1 LQLTATPTGGPAI
14 KFDGSDDFLRDGTL
28 GTTRPYMVA
37 TPVLIAGGGGASGGD
52 NNGLFAG
59 IPNAQ
64 PTNSS
69 PWQRLSIIRSGGSA
83 TQWDI
88 FKNASSV
95 SHNSLFLKPSSGWG
109 LIGVNVAQGLIH
121 SGLDILP
128 DSTFTPI
135 ATSTYPSNTG
145 MCLGGA
151 DTGDSWSG
159 YVTEAVI
166 LDTNDINPADV
177 RAFLQKIQAKYF
189 LEDKQVWRMN
199 TKARFS
205 DGSNTSHAFAEWTA
219 ALTPGGE
226 DIIPTNVISFHSVA
240 DGTQTSSRLFDDNNS
255 SNWWSGDSVSGPYD
269 IGFVLSSAQDIVE
282 MTIR

>member
-1 LQLTATPTGGPAI
+1 
-14 KFDGSDDFLRDGTL
+14 
-28 GTTRPYMVA
+28 
-37 TPVLIAGGGGASGGD
+37 
-52 NNGLFAG
+52 
-59 IPNAQ
+59 
-64 PTNSS
+64 
-69 PWQRLSIIRSGGSA
+69 LSILRSGSST

-95 SHNSLFLKPSSGWG
+95 SYSDPLLKPASGWG
-109 LIGVNVAQGLIH
+109 LIGVDVAQGLVY
-121 SGLDILP
+121 SSLEVLP
-128 DSTFTPI
+128 GRTFTQV
-135 ATSTYPSNTG
+135 ATSTYLNNAG
-145 MCLGGA
+145 MCLGCAG
-151 DTGDSWSG
+151 TGDSCAG
-159 YVTEAVI
+159 YVAEAVI
-166 LDTNDINPADV
+166 LDTNDVTPADV